1 MQSIGEKI
9 EEARKRKGI
18 SLREAAEATKI
29 RSDFLTHIEKNEFD
43 YDLPSIYKIGF
54 IKNYAKYLKLN
65 PDKIVSQYQDQ
76 ILAHSKN
83 SKKTSAELFGANIHL
98 DQPTEDPLL
107 DNLTPKPSYGTINVQ
122 AQAPT
127 ATDDPPNPQASSTQT
142 SNKELYLKTGI
153 VGIGTLLFVFSAI
166 WLIQSIVNSND
177 RQSTSQLSASASITE
192 ESTASDSDS
201 NSVSYP
207 IEEVTLKASGT
218 VYVLVVQKIDDK
230 ILLKR
235 NLNEGD
241 IQTLKKRGPIKV
253 AFTNG
258 ENLSLITSSLEA
270 PVRPKTDS
278 KGSITLP

>member
-29 RSDFLTHIEKNEFD
+29 RSDFLRHIEKNEFD

-65 PDKIVSQYQDQ
+65 PEKIFSQYQDQ

-83 SKKTSAELFGANIHL
+83 SKKTSAELFGANINL
-98 DQPTEDPLL
+98 DQNVEDPLL
-107 DNLTPKPSYGTINVQ
+107 DNLTPKPSYGKINVK
-122 AQAPT
+122 
-127 ATDDPPNPQASSTQT
+127 PQASSEEAPSSQDSPSTQ
-142 SNKELYLKTGI
+142 SHKKELYLKTGI

-166 WLIQSIVNSND
+166 WLIQSIVNSSD
-177 RQSTSQLSASASITE
+177 TPSSTPSPSATNNTPAVSASKE
-192 ESTASDSDS
+192 
-201 NSVSYP
+201 VSYP

-218 VYVLVVQKIDDK
+218 VYVLVVQKLDDK
-230 ILLKR
+230 ILLKK
-235 NLNEGD
+235 NLNAGE

-258 ENLSLITSSLEA
+258 KNLSLITSSLEA
-270 PVRPKTDS
+270 PVRPKTDA